1 VSPHGPS
8 SLLLMM
14 VVDSGEISLSKF
26 CIVARFNSVETFANT
41 QFKITN
47 WFVIRSKSRTES
59 SIYLW
64 IFLEI
69 FVGEVVAEI
78 EFDVALLERDLKIK
92 IVASRTEA
100 GFEIS
105 EEMESVCWHF
115 PKASNRDCQY
125 LFTLQEYWDYL
136 GRLST
141 VVNPRKTLP

>member
-1 VSPHGPS
+1 
-8 SLLLMM
+8 M
-14 VVDSGEISLSKF
+14 VVDSGEISLSKRSQTL
-26 CIVARFNSVETFANT
+26 IQNHELIRDSVQDVSQMIHNL
-41 QFKITN
+41 
-47 WFVIRSKSRTES
+47 RSPSRQS
-59 SIYLW
+59 MYLW

>member
-1 VSPHGPS
+1 
-8 SLLLMM
+8 M
-14 VVDSGEISLSKF
+14 VVDSGEISLSKRSQTL
-26 CIVARFNSVETFANT
+26 IQNHELIRDSV
-41 QFKITN
+41 QVSHQD
-47 WFVIRSKSRTES
+47 VIH
-59 SIYLW
+59 YLW

>member
-1 VSPHGPS
+1 
-8 SLLLMM
+8 M
-14 VVDSGEISLSKF
+14 VVDSGEISLSKRSQTL
-26 CIVARFNSVETFANT
+26 IPNHELIRDSVQDVSQMIHNL
-41 QFKITN
+41 
-47 WFVIRSKSRTES
+47 RSPSRQS
-59 SIYLW
+59 MYLW

-125 LFTLQEYWDYL
+125 LFTLQEYWDYQ

-141 VVNPRKTLP
+141 VVNPRKHCRRYRDENR